1 MTEPRAPLSAAPE
14 APSSAASDAANLG
27 WPGLRRLTTARIGLE
42 RTGASVATRPL
53 LEFRLAHAQARDAVH
68 AALGGGPGLDALGL
82 PVLQAATLAESRHAY
97 LMRPDLGR
105 RLHPEAVAALAMYA
119 TPQDGQHTLAV
130 VVADGL
136 SAAAAERHA
145 TPLLARLLP
154 ALRAEGWPLAP
165 LVVLRQA
172 RVAAGDAVAVALG
185 ASVVLMLIGERPG
198 LTAPDSLGA
207 YATWAPHPAT
217 TDADRNCVSNIRPA
231 GLGYDD
237 AAFRLAFLLG
247 AMRAGGASGVSLKDE
262 SDATVRLGSTGTSA
276 EGGDNP
282 PTLAVGPQGLA

>member
-1 MTEPRAPLSAAPE
+1 MTEPSEPLSAAPDTTN
-14 APSSAASDAANLG
+14 PG
-27 WPGLRRLTTARIGLE
+27 WPTLRGLTTARIGLE

-68 AALGGGPGLDALGL
+68 AALGDVPGLDALGL
-82 PVLQAATLAESRHAY
+82 PVLQATTLAESRHAY

-105 RLHPEAVAALAMYA
+105 RLRPDAVAALALHAMPHGGEHA
-119 TPQDGQHTLAV
+119 LAV

-154 ALRAEGWPLAP
+154 ALRTEGWPMTP

-172 RVAAGDAVAVALG
+172 RVAAGDAVAAALG
-185 ASVVLMLIGERPG
+185 ASVVLVLIGERPG

-207 YATWAPHPAT
+207 YVTWAPHPAT

-237 AAFRLAFLLG
+237 AAFRLAFLLR
-247 AMRAGGASGVSLKDE
+247 AMRAGGASGVGLKDG
-262 SDATVRLGSTGTSA
+262 SDAAVRIGSAAT
-276 EGGDNP
+276 
-282 PTLAVGPQGLA
+282 